1 MSRIPMRR
9 LAEPEEIAPAI
20 VWLLGPEAAYTSGAV
35 TRVAG
40 GV

>member
-1 MSRIPMRR
+1 LGR

-35 TRVAG
+35 VRVAG